1 MNEELTIWDALYGTL
16 WDMNIKDVKD
26 QALMNCLIL
35 LRMKLSCPF
44 CKKGIADHH
53 ITETWFEL
61 VTFRACYCTNCGGLF
76 YIHDG
81 DYSKEN
87 RE

>member
-1 MNEELTIWDALYGTL
+1 
-16 WDMNIKDVKD
+16 
-26 QALMNCLIL
+26 
-35 LRMKLSCPF
+35 MKLSCPF